1 MRPSKGPSGELAALR
16 SRAIELTEVRVDG
29 PTTRSRGWG
38 VYRLP
43 EGVGG
48 TRAARYGNHPV
59 RMQELQREFGSCRLE
74 ALFLAREDARA
85 LATAMNGEP
94 A

>member
-1 MRPSKGPSGELAALR
+1 MRPSRGTGGELAALR
-16 SRAIELTEVRVDG
+16 SRAIEVTEVAVDG
-29 PTTRSRGWG
+29 PLTRPRSWG

-48 TRAARYGNHPV
+48 TRAVRYGNHPV

-74 ALFLAREDARA
+74 ALFLARDDARA

>member
-1 MRPSKGPSGELAALR
+1 MRPSKGPSGDLAALR
-16 SRAIELTEVRVDG
+16 SRAIELRDVSVDG
-29 PTTRSRGWG
+29 ALTAPRSWG

-43 EGVGG
+43 DGVGG
-48 TRAARYGNHPV
+48 TRAVRYGNHPV
-59 RMQELQREFGSCRLE
+59 RMHELEREFGGCRLE

>member
-1 MRPSKGPSGELAALR
+1 MRQSKGPSGDLAALR
-16 SRAIELTEVRVDG
+16 SRAIEVTDVTIDG
-29 PTTRSRGWG
+29 PLTRPRSWG

-48 TRAARYGNHPV
+48 TRAVRYGNHPV
-59 RMQELQREFGSCRLE
+59 RMHELEREFGGCRLE
-74 ALFLAREDARA
+74 ALFLSREDARA
-85 LATAMNGEP
+85 LAAAMNGEP